1 MRPSITGLHLGDL
14 PVATQNQAQDLTGS
28 KSAIITLVLMSSV
41 INVLYLTGSFFMME
55 VYDRVLPSRHLATL
69 AGLCVIAGLLFLF
82 QGFLDFLRG
91 RILTRIGLNLDHA
104 LHERVHGLIVRM
116 PAGARGQ
123 ADALQPLRDLDQV
136 RAFVSGAGPIALF
149 DLPWMPFYLLIC
161 FVFHPWIGLAALIGA
176 LLLLSF
182 TLATDML
189 LRSPGRASACHGGRR
204 NALLDAARRNAE
216 AVQSMGM
223 MDRLGLRWKQANAD
237 YLESQRRTSD
247 IGGGF
252 SSASKTLRT
261 ILQSAV
267 LALGAYLVINQE
279 ASGGVIIASS
289 ILTSRAL
296 APVELALAHWKG
308 FVAARQSWSRLKPL
322 LGANP
327 LGRVRTALPAPR
339 KALSIETA
347 SWAPQGVE
355 RALLQ
360 EIAFTLE
367 AGSALGVVGPSASGK
382 SSLARLLVGVTQP
395 LRGKIRLDGASLDQ
409 WDSIALGEHIGYL
422 PQDVDLLPGTVAEN
436 IARFASDA
444 SPDKLLKAAQAA
456 GVHDL
461 ILRFPHGYDTRLGD
475 DGFVLSVGQRQRIA
489 LARALYGDPFLTV
502 LDEPNSNLD
511 ADGEEAL
518 TAAIHGVRARGGVA
532 VVVAHRPSA
541 LAACDLI
548 LMMRDGKVTAFGPKD
563 EVLGKILRYPTPT
576 GAPSQAPMLKI
587 VQEAGATK

>member
-189 LRSPGRASACHGGRR
+189 LRSPGRASARHGGRR

-237 YLESQRRTSD
+237 YLESHRRTSD

-409 WDSIALGEHIGYL
+409 WDSVALGEHIGYL

-489 LARALYGDPFLTV
+489 LARALFGDPFLTV

>member
-14 PVATQNQAQDLTGS
+14 PVATQNQAQDLAGS
-28 KSAIITLVLMSSV
+28 KLAIITLVLMSSV

-189 LRSPGRASACHGGRR
+189 LRSPGRASARHGGRR

-409 WDSIALGEHIGYL
+409 WDSVALGEHIGYL

>member
-1 MRPSITGLHLGDL
+1 MRPSITGVHLGDL
-14 PVATQNQAQDLTGS
+14 PVATQNQAQDLAGS
-28 KSAIITLVLMSSV
+28 KLAIITLVLMSSV

-189 LRSPGRASACHGGRR
+189 LRSPGRASARHGGRR

>member
-1 MRPSITGLHLGDL
+1 MRPSITGVHLGDL
-14 PVATQNQAQDLTGS
+14 PVATQNQAQDLAGS
-28 KSAIITLVLMSSV
+28 KLAIITLVLMSSV

-189 LRSPGRASACHGGRR
+189 LRSPGRASARHGGRR

-409 WDSIALGEHIGYL
+409 WDSVALGEHIGYL

>member
-189 LRSPGRASACHGGRR
+189 LRSPGRASARHGGRR